1 MWQCQLFHGKWVKH
15 VSAGGNG
22 QYNETKYWTNPQY
35 TFTINEIDLING
47 LKSCSVI
54 IGLMQKY
61 TRQKRAA
68 AQVEATE
75 EFIQFRVYKIRNA
88 RRSGGS
94 VDSSDLERVGA
105 SGSYTNKREVNSR
118 FALSVGTYVIVC
130 VC

>member
-1 MWQCQLFHGKWVKH
+1 
-15 VSAGGNG
+15 
-22 QYNETKYWTNPQY
+22 
-35 TFTINEIDLING
+35 
-47 LKSCSVI
+47 
-54 IGLMQKY
+54 MQKY

-118 FALSVGTYVIVC
+118 FALSVGTYVIVPSC
-130 VC
+130 YDEDVEGEFLIRIFTEKPLTTK